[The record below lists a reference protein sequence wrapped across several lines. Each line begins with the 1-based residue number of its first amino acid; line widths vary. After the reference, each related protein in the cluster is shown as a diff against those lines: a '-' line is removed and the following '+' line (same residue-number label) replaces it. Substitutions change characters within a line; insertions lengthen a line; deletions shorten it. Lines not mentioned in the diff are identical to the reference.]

1 MYPYICTNSS
11 NSYCVLYLHH
21 TCNYIFQIKFLNLY
35 LTESLNFFCLSFNR
49 VQGWLLIST
58 QPFFIE
64 VSLQLWAYW
73 PYMSTN
79 PQQKHMATCLSF
91 VFMNSIFIILPSK
104 FEVAFTNIVSSL
116 HFITPDFSPT
126 YPRSCQLPLSLP
138 LDKATSN
145 FAFSLFIYLI
155 VFLACSSLPDALH
168 KLFSIMLNFNLSCS
182 LELSILSLL
191 LEILFKSHIS
201 NYFLNMC
208 L

>member
-79 PQQKHMATCLSF
+79 QPTVITHGHMSFFCLYEFYFHHSPFKVWGGLHQYSF
-91 VFMNSIFIILPSK
+91 
-104 FEVAFTNIVSSL
+104 FTTL
-116 HFITPDFSPT
+116 HNPRFFS
-126 YPRSCQLPLSLP
+126 
-138 LDKATSN
+138 
-145 FAFSLFIYLI
+145 
-155 VFLACSSLPDALH
+155 
-168 KLFSIMLNFNLSCS
+168 NLSK
-182 LELSILSLL
+182 IMP
-191 LEILFKSHIS
+191 ITTKSS
-201 NYFLNMC
+201 TG
-208 L
+208 